1 MPKALEHLR
10 VLDMSR
16 VLAGPFLAQSLADF
30 GADVIKVERPHH
42 GDESR
47 TFPPYLK
54 DADGAETE
62 DSAYFMSI
70 NRGKRSITINIST
83 PRGQE
88 LVKALALQSDVLIEN
103 YKVGTLKRYGL
114 DYDSLKVKAPRL
126 VYCSLSGFGQDGPYA
141 ERGAT
146 DPIIQAMGGMMSMT
160 GHPEG
165 EPGGTPMKAG
175 PSVVDICAGL
185 YAVVAIQG
193 ALYHRD
199 LHKGRGQYIDL
210 SLLDAGVAIMGQQA
224 VHYFMSGTA
233 PKRMG
238 TGANGGAP
246 GGGFPCSDGDVM
258 IAPNSQDLY
267 ERMCRVIGMPEL
279 ITDERF
285 KTNPLRVQNRK
296 VLIDLIN
303 ATTSKWKVKDLYD
316 ALNKAGVP
324 VTPINTME
332 QVFEDPQ
339 VVHRNMTVDV
349 PHPQAGSVKLMRNPI
364 RYSDT
369 PIERYASPPEIGE
382 HTDEVLSGMLGLDQ
396 ARLAQLRADKIIG

>member
-1 MPKALEHLR
+1 
-10 VLDMSR
+10 
-16 VLAGPFLAQSLADF
+16 
-30 GADVIKVERPHH
+30 
-42 GDESR
+42 
-47 TFPPYLK
+47 
-54 DADGAETE
+54 
-62 DSAYFMSI
+62 
-70 NRGKRSITINIST
+70 
-83 PRGQE
+83 
-88 LVKALALQSDVLIEN
+88 
-103 YKVGTLKRYGL
+103 
-114 DYDSLKVKAPRL
+114 
-126 VYCSLSGFGQDGPYA
+126 
-141 ERGAT
+141 
-146 DPIIQAMGGMMSMT
+146 
-160 GHPEG
+160 
-165 EPGGTPMKAG
+165 MKAG

-199 LHKGRGQYIDL
+199 MHKGRGQYIDL
-210 SLLDAGVAIMGQQA
+210 SLLDAGVSIMGQQA
-224 VHYFMSGTA
+224 MHYFMSGTA

-246 GGGFPCSDGDVM
+246 GGGFPCADGDVM

-267 ERMCRVIGMPEL
+267 ERMCKVIGMPEL

-303 ATTSKWKVKDLYD
+303 ATTSKWKAKDLYD

-369 PIERYASPPEIGE
+369 PIERYTPPPETGE
-382 HTDEVLSGMLGLDQ
+382 NTDEVLTGMLGMDK
-396 ARLAQLRADKIIG
+396 AKLAQLRADKIIG